1 MKHTERSGFQLPNH
15 GAVSA
20 ERPTISGFRRRRI
33 SAAVMFLGL
42 FAVATLGLAR
52 QASLIAAPSVKY
64 RFASVETGAMVSTIT
79 AAGTVKPRAAIM
91 VGSQTSGQID
101 VLLADFNASVKRGDV
116 LARLNDDAIEARLAQ
131 ALVDVEV
138 AESATEIQRAQLERA
153 RIDAQSAIPALD
165 AARADVE
172 RAKVALGDAEREFW
186 RKREL
191 VVHGSGS
198 LVERERAEAAHGS
211 AQAQLK
217 AAEAREAAAI
227 ASQATSEASI
237 RVAAAQLANALAQV
251 KQREAFVR
259 QARIELDHTI
269 IRAPIDGI
277 VIDRTVEIGQI
288 LAASLQVPTLFTIAP
303 DLRAMEVHATV
314 DEADIGRVAVGQ
326 EVSFTVD
333 SFPQRAFE
341 GRVVDVRKIPQITQN
356 VVAYTVVVSA
366 ANEELLLLPGMTVNA
381 RIVVHRSA
389 DVLRIP
395 NAALRFRPP
404 EAAGASEQD
413 RNAQTDSTE
422 VWVIG
427 AAGAPEARRIKIGV
441 TDGVT
446 TEMLDGALQP
456 GDRVILGVQRS

>member
-1 MKHTERSGFQLPNH
+1 
-15 GAVSA
+15 
-20 ERPTISGFRRRRI
+20 
-33 SAAVMFLGL
+33 MFLGL

-101 VLLADFNASVKRGDV
+101 VLVADFNASVKRGDV

-326 EVSFTVD
+326 EASFTVD

-404 EAAGASEQD
+404 EAAGASEQG